1 MKQRWETNN
10 VCKDGLK
17 AEWLGMIV
25 CTSNNEP
32 FLPMVWI
39 FVCVNGLKAQWS
51 P

>member
-25 CTSNNEP
+25 CTSNNEHS
-32 FLPMVWI
+32 
-39 FVCVNGLKAQWS
+39 AQWFLLGVLC
-51 P
+51 